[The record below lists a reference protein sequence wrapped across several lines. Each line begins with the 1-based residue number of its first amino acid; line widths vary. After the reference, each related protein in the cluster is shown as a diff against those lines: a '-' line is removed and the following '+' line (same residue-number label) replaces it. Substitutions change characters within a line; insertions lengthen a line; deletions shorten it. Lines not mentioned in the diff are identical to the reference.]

1 MACLSVVL
9 RGVFLFSLGVF
20 FFWTCDSLQG
30 VRGGFIDP
38 ASSIFDFIN
47 PNLWMPLFCGLA
59 SVAVGLLS
67 PCMDFKIG
75 AHDVYNKEWSS
86 VFRCVAL
93 FFGLSHATA
102 RIDFASYAQL
112 VIIIGGLSF
121 GLWWIFDRTRVGLC
135 CGMVAAIIA
144 TLLGHAFIRRRL
156 LRLSHPTI
164 AAWIPC
170 LFFSGGVTVVLVG
183 RQLAKPD
190 VLARFK
196 KKLFSIKLTGRVFND
211 TKIESTHCGIQ
222 QEQRIATT
230 KRNGAMLKEVY
241 T

>member
-1 MACLSVVL
+1 
-9 RGVFLFSLGVF
+9 
-20 FFWTCDSLQG
+20 
-30 VRGGFIDP
+30 
-38 ASSIFDFIN
+38 
-47 PNLWMPLFCGLA
+47 
-59 SVAVGLLS
+59 
-67 PCMDFKIG
+67 MDFKIG

-156 LRLSHPTI
+156 LSCLDTLSFLLWWSDSCSYRT
-164 AAWIPC
+164 ATSKAGC
-170 LFFSGGVTVVLVG
+170 LGTVQEKDRITVVAHTIIRRSVYSVHFHSFLRVYWPS
-183 RQLAKPD
+183 PD
-190 VLARFK
+190 
-196 KKLFSIKLTGRVFND
+196 SIIL
-211 TKIESTHCGIQ
+211 
-222 QEQRIATT
+222 
-230 KRNGAMLKEVY
+230 
-241 T
+241 